1 MNIQRIGS
9 YERMLQ
15 NCGHTSDYASEF
27 SNRFPQS
34 YGNPPQSSNVGL
46 CFQSAARDE
55 GSQKQNFWPNNSSST
70 IMGQIG
76 STSAF
81 YATEVYMGLAQ
92 LDARDNQSTSSTQLS
107 KINHDVHIPSYDQSK
122 NCLSTD
128 SPPREFEPCS
138 FPLNHTLQ
146 AVPNSQTSTS
156 QYISSEAS
164 YRHPFSNLTE
174 KERLLQLKRKLLGD
188 DDNPNKRQ
196 QTMPLQR
203 NQDVGVSCNL
213 YDSHFPNVKPS
224 GRSSGCIPPISSNP
238 ASSGAVVT
246 NKTRIRWTQE
256 LHDRFVECVN
266 HLGGADKA
274 TPKAILKLMEWEG
287 LTIFHV
293 KSHLQKY
300 RNAKYI
306 PASAEG
312 KSDKGPCTSNA
323 AQIDMKSGMQL
334 KEALQLQ
341 LDVQRRLHEQL
352 EVQRELQLSIE
363 EQARQ
368 LKLILDKQQETTKS
382 LLETQNSAITSPT
395 YLSTTLENVDVLI
408 SEDSESTLFS
418 SKIS

>member
-203 NQDVGVSCNL
+203 NQDVGRRP
-213 YDSHFPNVKPS
+213 H
-224 GRSSGCIPPISSNP
+224 RS
-238 ASSGAVVT
+238 
-246 NKTRIRWTQE
+246 R
-256 LHDRFVECVN
+256 
-266 HLGGADKA
+266 
-274 TPKAILKLMEWEG
+274 AICM
-287 LTIFHV
+287 T
-293 KSHLQKY
+293 
-300 RNAKYI
+300 
-306 PASAEG
+306 
-312 KSDKGPCTSNA
+312 
-323 AQIDMKSGMQL
+323 
-334 KEALQLQ
+334 
-341 LDVQRRLHEQL
+341 
-352 EVQRELQLSIE
+352 
-363 EQARQ
+363 
-368 LKLILDKQQETTKS
+368 
-382 LLETQNSAITSPT
+382 
-395 YLSTTLENVDVLI
+395 LI
-408 SEDSESTLFS
+408 SQM
-418 SKIS
+418 